1 MLSIDKISFKSID
14 AVICNIKHITLKS
27 LNHVNIDS
35 ENPLYVIFNNVD
47 GYDEESNGDKYLIV
61 TSTDNNK
68 EVLKKYV
75 ELWDKVKNQ
84 IETINGAEPIDYK
97 KDFMKSRFE
106 SDDDLPL
113 DKIISIPDTMVVI
126 RSVFQENSKHY
137 PQICLHECVYEAVG
151 EL

>member
-14 AVICNIKHITLKS
+14 AVICNIKYITLKS

-35 ENPLYVIFNNVD
+35 ENPPYLIFNNVD

-84 IETINGAEPIDYK
+84 IETINGGEPIDYK

-113 DKIISIPDTMVVI
+113 GKMLSIPDTMVVI
-126 RSVFQENSKHY
+126 RFVFQENSKHY
-137 PQICLHECVYEAVG
+137 SQICLHECVYESVG